1 MDRDNVRSRL
11 SPNPRQVEGGCPGW
25 GAKCFGVEVLVAWRW
40 DTAMQAAVEMGKGMR
55 DRVTILKFGC
65 TESLERY
72 GGLRGDKGQWIDRQS
87 YSKV

>member
-11 SPNPRQVEGGCPGW
+11 SPNPRQVERGCPGW

-40 DTAMQAAVEMGKGMR
+40 DAAMQAAVEMGEGDARQGYYTEVWM
-55 DRVTILKFGC
+55 F

-72 GGLRGDKGQWIDRQS
+72 GSFIGG
-87 YSKV
+87 